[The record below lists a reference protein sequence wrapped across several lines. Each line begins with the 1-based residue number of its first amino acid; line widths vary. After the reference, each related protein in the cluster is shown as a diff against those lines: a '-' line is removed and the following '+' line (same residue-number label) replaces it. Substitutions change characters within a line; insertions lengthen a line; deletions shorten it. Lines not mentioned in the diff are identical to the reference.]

1 MVKGISLTSGLGYT
15 PTSVRPVH
23 AFHLSSCTNVR
34 VRMCEY
40 FCDTLEAFETSLA
53 SHRSVC
59 VCVCVSAPKCIFT
72 VKHTFSLQ
80 TACPE
85 SPIKALEVGGVAALT
100 ADM

>member
-1 MVKGISLTSGLGYT
+1 MVKGISLTSGLRYA

-23 AFHLSSCTNVR
+23 AFHLSSCTNVH

-59 VCVCVSAPKCIFT
+59 VCVCTQVYFHC
-72 VKHTFSLQ
+72 
-80 TACPE
+80 
-85 SPIKALEVGGVAALT
+85 
-100 ADM
+100 